1 MRCML
6 WLVLLAHAAS
16 SLIVPSSLKRSWS
29 TKNNVRSSR
38 LMPSTTAPKS
48 KCLPTTVLHLR
59 GGSTAAVNSLAG
71 HMLIGAALGGVGDV
85 FAQQSEATEGILTL
99 KKKRFLGYLLFGTL
113 VKGCCQHY
121 LYGYWLPSLG
131 SNWVQFAVDQFVWG
145 PLGYYPLYYIIAG
158 GIRGIMPHK
167 SVQLYA
173 SEAKLVLPTYY
184 TFWIPLQ
191 VFSFGFLAKQYR
203 ASFSLLASV
212 FWVALMSRK
221 QRKMKLLREKEAKV
235 ASWWAP

>member
-1 MRCML
+1 
-6 WLVLLAHAAS
+6 LVLLAHAAS

-121 LYGYWLPSLG
+121 LYGTVGGPCEASPSQLIFLVESNPSLFYG
-131 SNWVQFAVDQFVWG
+131 QITRFFYTTLVIINHLFARVLVAFSWVELGAVRCRSVRVG
-145 PLGYYPLYYIIAG
+145 AAG
-158 GIRGIMPHK
+158 I
-167 SVQLYA
+167 
-173 SEAKLVLPTYY
+173 LPTILHHRRRHPRDNASQIGL
-184 TFWIPLQ
+184 FLLQ
-191 VFSFGFLAKQYR
+191 HV
-203 ASFSLLASV
+203 
-212 FWVALMSRK
+212 
-221 QRKMKLLREKEAKV
+221 
-235 ASWWAP
+235 